1 LSEKRRLEKEIEIDF
16 VKIARIGN
24 KVNELLARKAKSSAE
39 AYAALRFLC
48 ILYEQKTG
56 ISFQPEFEE
65 ELRKMVKRSLE
76 SRSGSSTAS

>member
-1 LSEKRRLEKEIEIDF
+1 MSEKRRLEKEIEIDF

-24 KVNELLARKAKSSAE
+24 KVNELLARKASNSAE
-39 AYAALRFLC
+39 AYAVLRFLC

-65 ELRKMVKRSLE
+65 ELKKMVIRSIE
-76 SRSGSSTAS
+76 GKSDSA